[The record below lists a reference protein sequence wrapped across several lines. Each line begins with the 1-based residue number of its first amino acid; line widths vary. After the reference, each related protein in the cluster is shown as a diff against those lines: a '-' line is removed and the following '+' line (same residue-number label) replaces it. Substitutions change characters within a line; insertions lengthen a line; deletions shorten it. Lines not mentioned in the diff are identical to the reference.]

1 MIEVRPFNAL
11 GRFEND
17 WLAARYHFS
26 FAGYHDP
33 SRMGL
38 GPLRVWNDDTIQ
50 PGTGFDLHG
59 HRDMEIITYVRRGA
73 ISHRDHLGNEGRTE
87 AGDVQ
92 VMSAGTGIL
101 HAEHNLEDDTTQI
114 FQIWIEPATAGVRP
128 RWEARRFPKADRAGE
143 LVALASGRTEDTAT
157 DPEGPLP
164 IHQDAA
170 ILGATLKAGQSVT
183 HVLGP
188 QVLGPQVRGPQVRG
202 PQVRGRGRKAY
213 LVPATG
219 RIEVDGQTAEARDGV
234 AISQVEAITITA
246 LEDSEILLADL
257 A

>member
-1 MIEVRPFNAL
+1 MIEVRPFDAL
-11 GRFEND
+11 GHFDND

-59 HRDMEIITYVRRGA
+59 HRDMEIITYVRKGA
-73 ISHRDHLGNEGRTE
+73 ISHQDHLGNKGRTV

-92 VMSAGTGIL
+92 VMSAGTGIV
-101 HAEHNLEDDTTQI
+101 HAEHNQEEDITQI
-114 FQIWIEPATAGVRP
+114 FQIWIEPAKRGVAP
-128 RWEARRFPKADRAGE
+128 RWETRSFPRDERAGE
-143 LVALASGRTEDTAT
+143 LVILASGRPED
-157 DPEGPLP
+157 EGEALA

-183 HVLGP
+183 HKLLP
-188 QVLGPQVRGPQVRG
+188 
-202 PQVRGRGRKAY
+202 GRKAY
-213 LVPATG
+213 LVPAVG
-219 RIEVDGQTAEARDGV
+219 RVEVNGESAKARDGV
-234 AISQVEAITITA
+234 VISGLEEVTITA
-246 LEDSEILLADL
+246 REDSEILIADL
-257 A
+257 V